1 MKTIYKNFTIK
12 YSFANSLWTNE
23 SMTVQSINREM
34 AVKKVIDEVSKAYGS
49 EILKDLKIKE
59 DDK

>member
-12 YSFANSLWTNE
+12 YSFANSFWTNE

>member
-12 YSFANSLWTNE
+12 YSFVNSFWTNE